1 MKRDVLYFSLVCVWV
16 LSSDLGYLVWT
27 HCSKMNGVK
36 TQILVLTI
44 NITRIVTCDGVCWH
58 EKPFKVS
65 TSPCLWCSVHLLH
78 FFKRCF
84 LEITNFI
91 VRWWVSSNEIGE
103 YATYFF
109 PRTWNYYYHLVNMHY
124 MIYCNMQESKYTK
137 VCQFKVII
145 NIAEFILNHGT
156 LVKLVVS
163 VRQKQLIN
171 SWCLMGIRVL

>member
-1 MKRDVLYFSLVCVWV
+1 
-16 LSSDLGYLVWT
+16 
-27 HCSKMNGVK
+27 
-36 TQILVLTI
+36 
-44 NITRIVTCDGVCWH
+44 
-58 EKPFKVS
+58 
-65 TSPCLWCSVHLLH
+65 
-78 FFKRCF
+78 
-84 LEITNFI
+84 
-91 VRWWVSSNEIGE
+91 
-103 YATYFF
+103 
-109 PRTWNYYYHLVNMHY
+109 